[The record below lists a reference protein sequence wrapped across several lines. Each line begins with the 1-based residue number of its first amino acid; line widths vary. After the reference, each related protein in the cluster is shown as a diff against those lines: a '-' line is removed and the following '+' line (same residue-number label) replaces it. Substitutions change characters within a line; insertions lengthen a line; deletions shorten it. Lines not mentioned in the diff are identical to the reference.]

1 MNTLLALMQAAV
13 EEVPP
18 SLIEKVRDFL
28 DTPAPY
34 SPLTEYLLV
43 LFLLWLLA
51 RRQRP
56 KADFGGQAAPT
67 EIMWKFRLSDF
78 HTCIIATGAVR
89 SVTSPVDDLSF
100 ILMSIE
106 NPVGFGVC
114 LCFLSYLVHERNS
127 NIRMANMIRVMVK
140 GLLVTCMICA
150 DSNCTCGS
158 VRKDS

>member
-1 MNTLLALMQAAV
+1 MNTLLALMQAAA

-56 KADFGGQAAPT
+56 KADFGGQAQDVLDEKYKKG
-67 EIMWKFRLSDF
+67 EIDLKTYEKYRQELSMRLKK
-78 HTCIIATGAVR
+78 
-89 SVTSPVDDLSF
+89 
-100 ILMSIE
+100 E
-106 NPVGFGVC
+106 
-114 LCFLSYLVHERNS
+114 
-127 NIRMANMIRVMVK
+127 
-140 GLLVTCMICA
+140 
-150 DSNCTCGS
+150 
-158 VRKDS
+158 